1 MRRLPHSET
10 EQAAG
15 LPASLVKCAAA
26 GTSQHQPKATTRSGA
41 LVLVLG
47 CQLMIVLDGTMIY
60 MALPLIRADLG
71 LSTTLLSWVQNAYML
86 AVGGFLLLGARAS
99 DLIGQRRVFVAANAS
114 FIAASVAAGLA
125 SSALWL
131 VGARGMQG
139 LAAAFAAPSAFAL
152 LMTLFPEGPVRTR
165 AIGLFTAVSGG
176 GSALGL
182 VLGGAFGSFI
192 SWRATLF
199 VNLPIGVMLVALSPR
214 WLPDAARQRG
224 RFDLAGALSATVGMT
239 ALIYG
244 LVLAAHEAAPRIQIA
259 AALIAAATL
268 LSAFVAIERSAQH
281 PIVPLALFRSAR
293 RSGAYAIRTLLIGGM
308 LGTFFYLTQYVQG
321 GLGFSAFEAGFVIL
335 PLSVVQ
341 FLMVIYVVPR
351 PMRHVGGTP
360 LLAMGLAT
368 ALCGMLGL
376 SRVGPDTQLLTGL
389 ALPIV
394 LLGLG
399 TGAALVPLAAAG
411 VAEVDARH
419 AGAAAG
425 LLNAT
430 HYLGSALGTAI
441 LVFLVSVTRKSAGVE
456 SALAAKLELAHAL
469 SVAASGSAV
478 FFLLALVICAATMRS
493 RR

>member
-1 MRRLPHSET
+1 
-10 EQAAG
+10 
-15 LPASLVKCAAA
+15 
-26 GTSQHQPKATTRSGA
+26 
-41 LVLVLG
+41 
-47 CQLMIVLDGTMIY
+47 
-60 MALPLIRADLG
+60 
-71 LSTTLLSWVQNAYML
+71 
-86 AVGGFLLLGARAS
+86 
-99 DLIGQRRVFVAANAS
+99 
-114 FIAASVAAGLA
+114 
-125 SSALWL
+125 
-131 VGARGMQG
+131 
-139 LAAAFAAPSAFAL
+139 
-152 LMTLFPEGPVRTR
+152 
-165 AIGLFTAVSGG
+165 
-176 GSALGL
+176 
-182 VLGGAFGSFI
+182 
-192 SWRATLF
+192 
-199 VNLPIGVMLVALSPR
+199 
-214 WLPDAARQRG
+214 
-224 RFDLAGALSATVGMT
+224 MT

-411 VAEVDARH
+411 VAGVDARH

>member
-1 MRRLPHSET
+1 
-10 EQAAG
+10 

-182 VLGGAFGSFI
+182 VLGGAFAQF
-192 SWRATLF
+192 
-199 VNLPIGVMLVALSPR
+199 
-214 WLPDAARQRG
+214 
-224 RFDLAGALSATVGMT
+224 
-239 ALIYG
+239 Y
-244 LVLAAHEAAPRIQIA
+244 
-259 AALIAAATL
+259 
-268 LSAFVAIERSAQH
+268 FVAGHTVCQ
-281 PIVPLALFRSAR
+281 LANRRDAR
-293 RSGAYAIRTLLIGGM
+293 CVEPALASGCRAST
-308 LGTFFYLTQYVQG
+308 
-321 GLGFSAFEAGFVIL
+321 
-335 PLSVVQ
+335 
-341 FLMVIYVVPR
+341 R
-351 PMRHVGGTP
+351 PVRPCRCAKRHRGHDRAD
-360 LLAMGLAT
+360 LW
-368 ALCGMLGL
+368 
-376 SRVGPDTQLLTGL
+376 
-389 ALPIV
+389 
-394 LLGLG
+394 
-399 TGAALVPLAAAG
+399 TGAG
-411 VAEVDARH
+411 
-419 AGAAAG
+419 
-425 LLNAT
+425 
-430 HYLGSALGTAI
+430 
-441 LVFLVSVTRKSAGVE
+441 
-456 SALAAKLELAHAL
+456 
-469 SVAASGSAV
+469 
-478 FFLLALVICAATMRS
+478 CA
-493 RR
+493 